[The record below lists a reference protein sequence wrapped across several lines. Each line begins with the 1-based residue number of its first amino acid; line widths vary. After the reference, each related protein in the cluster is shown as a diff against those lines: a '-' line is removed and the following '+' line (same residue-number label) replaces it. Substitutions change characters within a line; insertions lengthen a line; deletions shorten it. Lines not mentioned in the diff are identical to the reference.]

1 VFDGDR
7 IYLSRG
13 YRNSDYMAIRPGG
26 RGDVTTTHIE
36 WQAPSGASYVPSIV
50 HYDGLL
56 YMTNEWG

>member
-7 IYLSRG
+7 IHLSRG